1 MRLTPQAMLWP
12 RGRLPGHAVPIV
24 QRETQSASCKRGNAR
39 IVSRPGDCSKK
50 RGCKFM
56 ETKITKIRTIR
67 KRKGWTQTR
76 LAERSGVSAN
86 YIALLERGKKTPSLK
101 LLSRIAEALEV
112 KVSSIFENDLQ
123 KDLEELKRQYNT
135 QELSEA
141 IKHFANG
148 LK

>member
-1 MRLTPQAMLWP
+1 
-12 RGRLPGHAVPIV
+12 
-24 QRETQSASCKRGNAR
+24 
-39 IVSRPGDCSKK
+39 
-50 RGCKFM
+50 M